1 MRIHTNHKSGFSLIE
16 LLIAMILGTIVIGMI
31 IYVAGGQRKNF
42 IKQKSREESQ
52 ESVSRMHG
60 ELLDKIRMA
69 GYMIPSDVKGIIPYH
84 VTSGPDSIRVTG
96 NYDNF
101 TSDLYQAVGSSSTFL
116 VAKHNANYKYR
127 KWMRLYLVNRKSNP
141 PIESWAIVDTAIVF
155 TWSGEQLILF
165 NIYGTIGK
173 AFPAGTRVSTFS
185 SYTFKVKTDASG
197 KKYCGFTMNGFN
209 LDHILVEGIEDIT
222 FTYELRNDTTDR
234 LTLPAESLEFI
245 YSVNIELQ
253 SKAQTPDFKYV
264 DPVYNDNYRRETLK
278 SEVVILNHAI
288 ERR

>member
-1 MRIHTNHKSGFSLIE
+1 
-16 LLIAMILGTIVIGMI
+16 
-31 IYVAGGQRKNF
+31 
-42 IKQKSREESQ
+42 
-52 ESVSRMHG
+52 MHG

-69 GYMIPSDVKGIIPYH
+69 GYMIPSDVKGIIPFH

-101 TSDLYQAVGSSSTFL
+101 TSSLYQAVGSSSTFL
-116 VAKHNANYKYR
+116 VARHNSNYKYR
-127 KWMRLYLVNRKSNP
+127 KWMRIYLVDRTSIP
-141 PIESWAIVDTAIVF
+141 PLERWAIVDTAIVF
-155 TWSGEQLILF
+155 SWSGQQLILF
-165 NIYGTIGK
+165 NIAGTIGK

-185 SYTFKVKTDASG
+185 SYTFKAKTDASG

-209 LDHILVEGIEDIT
+209 LDHILVEGIEDIRL
-222 FTYELRNDTTDR
+222 TYELRNDTTDR
-234 LTLPAESLEFI
+234 LTLPPDSLQYI

-253 SKAQTPDFKYV
+253 SKAQTPDYRYV